1 MIANNQKYHIIF
13 QKIEKVIL
21 VKREKKNRK
30 LINKVDQYSL

>member
-21 VKREKKNRK
+21 VKREKKIEN
-30 LINKVDQYSL
+30 L